1 MPPMNGGQGSVLLLV
16 PSARGR
22 NRELCSQGDKGE
34 GGKVIVGHW
43 LQQGGTVPGQ
53 RADCGGMG
61 HIHRMGI
68 AMRYPLTTDGGMEII
83 NRRLGRT

>member
-34 GGKVIVGHW
+34 GGKVTVGHW
-43 LQQGGTVPGQ
+43 LGLATVTDALEETPGQ
-53 RADCGGMG
+53 RTGQVD
-61 HIHRMGI
+61 
-68 AMRYPLTTDGGMEII
+68 
-83 NRRLGRT
+83 RLV